1 MPKTPSPGQ
10 RRLEMVIEQYR
21 DREERPKAE
30 RRQLLRLWRE
40 FVYPLRWYLLL
51 AILLSLVFSLQS
63 YVWAFTAK
71 IMVDDILRVGR
82 ENMPTEPRH
91 YQWLLWLLLGQAGLQ
106 TLIIADLWG
115 YNYFIT
121 LVGQRVVFDL
131 RKVLHENLQR
141 LPLSFFDRTQTGR
154 LLSIVLDD
162 VSTVQQTIGV
172 TLVHFINYVGS
183 ILVGIVILCTINW
196 QLALLVLAALPGY
209 VINYLRYRVRHR
221 QSAIATR
228 RATAILYARVEERIT
243 AIRTVKLFGREPA
256 ETHKFV
262 VFVGNLSRLVMYR
275 IRMSSLQNAI
285 ATTISA
291 VATGAVLYLGLNSMR
306 SHGGMTLGDVM
317 MFYTSAGLLFGPA
330 VSLTDLAV
338 QVQYLSVVIRRVFD
352 LMEAEPEPAD
362 RADAIALPRASG
374 HIAFRDVTFTYPNDE
389 HPTLR
394 GVSFAVA
401 AGKRVAVMG
410 PSGGGKST
418 LLYLLMRFYD
428 PDAGAVTLD
437 GHDLRDLKLLSLRDR
452 VTLVMQE
459 PVIFSGTVAEN
470 IRYGHLQA
478 GGAEVRRAA
487 KDADLHQFIQT
498 LPDGYETV
506 VGERGMTLSG
516 GQRQRLALAASF
528 LSQPSVLLLDDTT
541 SALDPVTEARI
552 RKTLDHLMEGRTCFI
567 VTHRVSTALGCDQ
580 VLMLEDGQV
589 TQFGRPRDLLAE
601 DSLFR
606 RIYEQQQRESVEEV
620 G

>member
-1 MPKTPSPGQ
+1 MPKSPTPGQ
-10 RRLEMVIEQYR
+10 RRLEMALELYR

-51 AILLSLVFSLQS
+51 AIVLSLVFSLQS

-71 IMVDDILRVGR
+71 IMVDDILRIGR
-82 ENMPTEPRH
+82 DNAPTEPRH
-91 YQWLLWLLLGQAGLQ
+91 YQWLLWLLIGQASLQ
-106 TLIIADLWG
+106 AIIIADLWG

-121 LVGQRVVFDL
+121 LVGQRVVFNL

-162 VSTVQQTIGV
+162 VSTVQQTIGGTAV
-172 TLVHFINYVGS
+172 QFCNHVGS
-183 ILVGIVILCTINW
+183 ILVGIVIISVINW
-196 QLALLVLAALPGY
+196 KLALIVLLALPFY
-209 VINYLRYRVRHR
+209 VFNYRHFRPRLRDTMRA
-221 QSAIATR
+221 SR
-228 RATAILYARVEERIT
+228 RATAILYARVEERVT
-243 AIRTVKLFGREPA
+243 AIKTVKLFGRESA

-262 VFVGNLSRLVMYR
+262 MFVGNLSRLVMYR
-275 IRMSSLQNAI
+275 IRLSSWLNAF
-285 ATTISA
+285 ATTVSS
-291 VATGAVLYLGLNSMR
+291 VATGAVLYFGLQAMRQGDMSLGS
-306 SHGGMTLGDVM
+306 VM
-317 MFYTSAGLLFGPA
+317 MFYTSAGLLFSPA
-330 VSLTDLAV
+330 VALSDLAV
-338 QVQYLSVVIRRVFD
+338 QMQQISVVMRRVFD
-352 LMEAEPEPAD
+352 LMEAEPEPPD
-362 RADAIALPRASG
+362 RPDAIALPRASG
-374 HIAFRDVTFTYPNDE
+374 HIAFRGVTFAYPNDE
-389 HPTLR
+389 HPTVR
-394 GVSFAVA
+394 GVTFTVK

-428 PDAGAVTLD
+428 PDEGSIELD
-437 GHDLRDLKLLSLRDR
+437 GHDLRELKLLSLRDR

-470 IRYGHLQA
+470 IRYGRLEA
-478 GGAEVRRAA
+478 SAAEVRRAA

-567 VTHRVSTALGCDQ
+567 VTHRVSTALGCDLAL
-580 VLMLEDGQV
+580 VLEDGQV
-589 TQFGRPRDLLAE
+589 SQFGPPHDLLHRE
-601 DSLFR
+601 GLFR
-606 RIYEQQQRESVEEV
+606 RIYEQQQRESVDTIA
-620 G
+620 